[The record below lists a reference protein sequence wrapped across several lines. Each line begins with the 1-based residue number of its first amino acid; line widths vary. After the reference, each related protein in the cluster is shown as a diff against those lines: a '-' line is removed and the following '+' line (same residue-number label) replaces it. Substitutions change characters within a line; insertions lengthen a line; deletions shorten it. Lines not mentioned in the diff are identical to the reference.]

1 MLFIYI
7 FLLRT
12 LKAFERKEGCPAVLC
27 AIYQEVAR
35 KMGILCEPVFCDQ
48 IDREDGRSLLD
59 WAMNRPKLLLR
70 WKDSAG

>member
-1 MLFIYI
+1 
-7 FLLRT
+7 

-35 KMGILCEPVFCDQ
+35 KMGIVCEAVYCDRRF
-48 IDREDGRSLLD
+48 IIGDENSLSD
-59 WAMNRPKLLLR
+59 FMMNRPGKLLLR

>member
-1 MLFIYI
+1 
-7 FLLRT
+7 

-35 KMGILCEPVFCDQ
+35 KMGIVCEAVYCDQ
-48 IDREDGRSLLD
+48 NEREDKSSLFD
-59 WAMNRPKLLLR
+59 TMMNRPKLLPR